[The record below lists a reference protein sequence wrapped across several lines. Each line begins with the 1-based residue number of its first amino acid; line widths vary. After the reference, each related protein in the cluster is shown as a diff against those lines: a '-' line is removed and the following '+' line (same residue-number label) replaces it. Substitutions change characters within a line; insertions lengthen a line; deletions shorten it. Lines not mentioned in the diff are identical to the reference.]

1 MKRRFKFSYGER
13 LGAVEKY
20 LRHECSMS
28 DLSKQLKVGRTTV
41 SRWIAMYQ
49 SFGPEGLQDSSR
61 NQPYS
66 STLKEAAVLDY
77 LSGSHSQRELCRK
90 YGIKSTRQL
99 RNWVSKYNGH
109 EKLKS
114 SGTGGISIMT
124 QGRKTSYEERVEIVQ
139 YCIEQQN
146 NYVETARKYK
156 VSYQQVYSWT
166 TKFET
171 QGVEALRDKR
181 GKRKPLAK
189 MSEVEKLKAE
199 NKLLETKNKRQQ
211 MEIDFLKKLEE
222 IERRRF

>member
-1 MKRRFKFSYGER
+1 MGRRFGVSYEER
-13 LGAVEKY
+13 LDAVERY
-20 LRHECSMS
+20 LRHECSMN
-28 DLSKQLKVGRTTV
+28 DLAKQLQVTTKTIR
-41 SRWIAMYQ
+41 RWISRYQ
-49 SFGPEGLQDSSR
+49 SFGSAGLQDSCR

-66 STLKEAAVLDY
+66 STLKEAVVREY
-77 LSGSHSQRELCRK
+77 LSGIHSQVELCGK
-90 YGIKSTRQL
+90 YGMKSTRQL
-99 RNWVSKYNGH
+99 RNWIAKYNGH

-171 QGVEALRDKR
+171 QGVEALQDKR

-199 NKLLETKNKRQQ
+199 NKLLEAKNKRQQ

>member
-1 MKRRFKFSYGER
+1 
-13 LGAVEKY
+13 
-20 LRHECSMS
+20 
-28 DLSKQLKVGRTTV
+28 
-41 SRWIAMYQ
+41 
-49 SFGPEGLQDSSR
+49 
-61 NQPYS
+61 
-66 STLKEAAVLDY
+66 
-77 LSGSHSQRELCRK
+77 
-90 YGIKSTRQL
+90 
-99 RNWVSKYNGH
+99 
-109 EKLKS
+109 
-114 SGTGGISIMT
+114 MT

-171 QGVEALRDKR
+171 QGVEALQDKR

-199 NKLLETKNKRQQ
+199 NKLLEAKNKRQQ

-222 IERRRF
+222 MERRRF

>member
-1 MKRRFKFSYGER
+1 MGRRIKVSYEER
-13 LGAVEKY
+13 LDAVERH

-28 DLSKQLKVGRTTV
+28 DLAKQLKVARTAIRQWI
-41 SRWIAMYQ
+41 SRYQ
-49 SFGPEGLQDSSR
+49 AFGSEGLQDSCR
-61 NQPYS
+61 NLSYS

-77 LSGSHSQRELCRK
+77 LSGNYSQLELCGK
-90 YGIKSTRQL
+90 YGMKSTTQL
-99 RNWVSKYNGH
+99 RKWITKYNGH

-114 SGTGGISIMT
+114 SGTGGLIMT
-124 QGRKTSYEERVEIVQ
+124 QGRKTSFEERVEIVQ

-146 NYVETARKYK
+146 NYAESARKYH

-171 QGVEALRDKR
+171 QGVEALQDKR
-181 GKRKPLAK
+181 GKRTPLEK
-189 MSEVEKLKAE
+189 MSELEKLKAE
-199 NKLLETKNKRQQ
+199 NELLEAKNKRQQ

>member
-1 MKRRFKFSYGER
+1 MRRKIGVSYEKR
-13 LGAVEKY
+13 LDAVEKY
-20 LRHECSMS
+20 LRHDCSMN
-28 DLSKQLKVGRTTV
+28 DLAKQLKVGRTTI
-41 SRWIAMYQ
+41 SRWIARYQ
-49 SFGPEGLQDSSR
+49 AFGSEGLQDSCR

-77 LSGSHSQRELCRK
+77 LSGNYSQLELCGK
-90 YGIKSTRQL
+90 YGIKSTTQL

-114 SGTGGISIMT
+114 SGTGGIPIMT
-124 QGRKTSYEERVEIVQ
+124 QGRKTSFEERVEIVQ

-146 NYVETARKYK
+146 NYVETARKYH

-171 QGVEALRDKR
+171 QGVEALQDKR
-181 GKRKPLAK
+181 GKRKPLEE
-189 MSEVEKLKAE
+189 MSEFEKLKAE
-199 NKLLETKNKRQQ
+199 NRLLEAKNKRQQ

>member
-1 MKRRFKFSYGER
+1 MGRQFKVSWGER
-13 LGAVEKY
+13 LDAVERY
-20 LRHECSMS
+20 LRNECSIR
-28 DLSKQLKVGRTTV
+28 DLSKQLKVARTAI
-41 SRWIAMYQ
+41 SRWIVRYQ
-49 SFGPEGLQDSSR
+49 AFGSEGLQDSTR
-61 NQPYS
+61 NQSYS

-77 LSGSHSQRELCRK
+77 LSGNYSQLELCGK
-90 YGIKSTRQL
+90 YGMKSTIQL
-99 RNWVSKYNGH
+99 RNWIAKYNGH

-114 SGTGGISIMT
+114 SGTGGIPIMT
-124 QGRKTSYEERVEIVQ
+124 QVRKTGFEERVEIVK

-171 QGVEALRDKR
+171 QGVEALQDKR
-181 GKRKPLAK
+181 GKRKPLEK
-189 MSEVEKLKAE
+189 MSELEKLKAE
-199 NKLLETKNKRQQ
+199 NKLLEAKSKRQQ